1 MFLTGRKCTFGKKCK
16 YFHPESSTA
25 YKSVT
30 DRLKEKSEK
39 NKEPSNMAKS
49 LANEVYQTTSG
60 PNSLINEDQFND
72 SVSFIEKFTKQYT
85 IVIKTK

>member
-1 MFLTGRKCTFGKKCK
+1 
-16 YFHPESSTA
+16 
-25 YKSVT
+25 
-30 DRLKEKSEK
+30 
-39 NKEPSNMAKS
+39 MAKS